1 MLRTG
6 KASALRREAPPVA
19 EDKALARETS
29 SGQGSRNN
37 REIGHF
43 RTAFIS
49 QATLQRTETAELTVK
64 TRLV

>member
-6 KASALRREAPPVA
+6 KTTGLRREAPPVA
-19 EDKALARETS
+19 EETAIARETS
-29 SGQGSRNN
+29 SGQDTRIN

-49 QATLQRTETAELTVK
+49 QAALQRTETAELTVK

>member
-6 KASALRREAPPVA
+6 KTSALQREALPVA
-19 EDKALARETS
+19 EDAS
-29 SGQGSRNN
+29 NN

-49 QATLQRTETAELTVK
+49 QAIEFHIDIGTYADSLKA
-64 TRLV
+64 